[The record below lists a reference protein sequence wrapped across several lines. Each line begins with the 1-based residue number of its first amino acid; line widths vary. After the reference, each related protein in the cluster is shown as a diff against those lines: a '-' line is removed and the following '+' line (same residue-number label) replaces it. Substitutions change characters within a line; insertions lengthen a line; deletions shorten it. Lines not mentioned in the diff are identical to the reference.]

1 MTDDHL
7 SVLAL
12 LFKFLRTP
20 SSFSPFSL
28 NERRIWLPKEKPMK
42 KKRRSRKWILLIVF
56 IVLAATAGVAFTRMN
71 SAPPTIDESSLATV
85 ERADLARSVVAT
97 GVVEPISNK
106 IEIRSKASG
115 LVTSV
120 QVDVGDRVVPSQV
133 LVELD
138 RDQILAQ
145 KREAEA
151 NLLAAKA
158 DVEAARAEFDRG
170 RILAED
176 FDVELART
184 NHQRSM
190 ELLEQKLISRSAFDE
205 TEGRLREALNRQRAA
220 AAAIGVA
227 VAAIAQR
234 KARVAQ
240 FQAVVDRME
249 EELSFTTIRSPI
261 EGIVLSREVE
271 VGSAVSS
278 ILTMGAGATTILTLG
293 DMNDVYVKGKVSET
307 DIGLVEIGH
316 PARITV
322 ETYKDKVFKGSVYKI
337 APLGE
342 EEDNVTSFEVRVSV
356 ENPEGLLLANM
367 SANAEIILEEHTDVL
382 TIPEGAIIYDDAKET
397 YVEVPDDT
405 NRTGRRRVAIA
416 LDISTGTRAE
426 VVSGLSEGEKVILQ

>member
-1 MTDDHL
+1 
-7 SVLAL
+7 
-12 LFKFLRTP
+12 
-20 SSFSPFSL
+20 
-28 NERRIWLPKEKPMK
+28 MK
-42 KKRRSRKWILLIVF
+42 KKRRSRKWILF
-56 IVLAATAGVAFTRMN
+56 IAFVVLAAMAGVAFTRMN
-71 SAPPTIDESSLATV
+71 SAPPTVDESSLASV

-115 LVTSV
+115 LVKSV
-120 QVDVGDRVVPSQV
+120 HVDVGDRVVPSQI

-138 RDQILAQ
+138 RGQILAQ

-158 DVEAARAEFDRG
+158 DVEAAKAALERG

-184 NHQRSM
+184 NHQRSV

-220 AAAIGVA
+220 VAAIGVA
-227 VAAIAQR
+227 EAAIAQR
-234 KARVAQ
+234 KAQVAQ
-240 FQAVVDRME
+240 FQAVVERME

-261 EGIVLSREVE
+261 KGIVLSREVE

-278 ILTMGAGATTILTLG
+278 ILTMGAGASTILTLG

-307 DIGLVEIGH
+307 DIGIVEIGH

-337 APLGE
+337 APLGK

-356 ENPEGLLLANM
+356 ENPKGLLLANM

-382 TIPEGAIIYDDAKET
+382 TIPEGAIVYDDAKKT
-397 YVEVPDDT
+397 FVEVPDDS
-405 NRTGRRRVAIA
+405 NETGRRRVAVV

>member
-1 MTDDHL
+1 MENL
-7 SVLAL
+7 VG
-12 LFKFLRTP
+12 KETP
-20 SSFSPFSL
+20 M
-28 NERRIWLPKEKPMK
+28 R
-42 KKRRSRKWILLIVF
+42 KKRRSRKWILVIVF
-56 IVLAATAGVAFTRMN
+56 FVLAATAGVAFTRMN
-71 SAPPTIDESSLATV
+71 SAPPTVDESSLASV

-115 LVTSV
+115 LVKSV
-120 QVDVGDRVVPSQV
+120 HVDVGDRVVPSQI
-133 LVELD
+133 LLELD

-158 DVEAARAEFDRG
+158 DVEAAKAELERG

-184 NHQRSM
+184 NHQRSI

-220 AAAIGVA
+220 QAAIGVA
-227 VAAIAQR
+227 QAAITQREAQ
-234 KARVAQ
+234 VAQ
-240 FQAVVDRME
+240 FQAVVERME

-278 ILTMGAGATTILTLG
+278 ILTMGSGATTILTLG

-307 DIGLVEIGH
+307 DIGIVEIGH

-337 APLGE
+337 APLGK

-367 SANAEIILEEHTDVL
+367 SANAEIILEEHKNVL
-382 TIPEGAIIYDDAKET
+382 TIPEGAIIYDDAKAT
-397 YVEVPDDT
+397 FVEVPDDST
-405 NRTGRRRVAIA
+405 ETGRRRVAVA
-416 LDISTGTRAE
+416 LDISTGTKAE
-426 VVSGLSEGEKVILQ
+426 VASGLSEGEKVILQ